1 MLYVIEAF
9 LFITV
14 LLIVFT
20 QVIIPSFRGTVWF
33 PFFRK
38 EKILQEQIQELRQ
51 VKIEKELEKEI
62 TLLEDKKVE
71 EKKERTIVQSS

>member
-1 MLYVIEAF
+1 MLYVIEVF

-20 QVIIPSFRGTVWF
+20 QIITPTFRGTVWF

-38 EKILQEQIQELRQ
+38 ERVLQKQIQELKQ
-51 VKIEKELEKEI
+51 VKVERDLEKEI
-62 TLLEDKKVE
+62 DLLEEKKVE